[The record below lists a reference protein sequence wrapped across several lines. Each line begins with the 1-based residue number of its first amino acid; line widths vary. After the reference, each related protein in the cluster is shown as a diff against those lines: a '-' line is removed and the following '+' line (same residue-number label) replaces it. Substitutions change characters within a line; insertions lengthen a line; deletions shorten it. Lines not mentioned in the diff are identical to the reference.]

1 MFFSLY
7 DEFSFSAETIQMV
20 EPVVPQTKECWE
32 ESLFCPAKDHP
43 QPINDS
49 IVRLVYS

>member
-1 MFFSLY
+1 MSFSFY

-20 EPVVPQTKECWE
+20 EPVPQTKECWE

-49 IVRLVYS
+49 IVR